1 MNNDDTIPHRIANAR
16 NAANLTQQQVA
27 DALQL
32 PVSKIDEIESGIRPV
47 STLELAR
54 LAHLLRRPISSFVTG
69 VMSANPN
76 YDCGDLAVLVQQ
88 RLDSITA
95 RGHGSP
101 TDEDMAQLRDL
112 VLDAYRKGQIT
123 AGKLRDVGAMLG
135 VSVETLSQLMDN
147 TE

>member
-1 MNNDDTIPHRIANAR
+1 MNNDDTISHRIANAR

-54 LAHLLRRPISSFVTG
+54 LAHLLRRPLSSFVTG
-69 VMSANPN
+69 VMSANLN
-76 YDCGDLAVLVQQ
+76 DDCGDLAVFVQQ

-95 RGHGSP
+95 GGHDST
-101 TDEDMAQLRDL
+101 TDEDLAQLLDL
-112 VLDAYRKGQIT
+112 ALDAYRNDRIT
-123 AGKLRDVGAMLG
+123 AGKLRDVGALLG
-135 VSVETLSQLMDN
+135 MSVETLSLLMDN
-147 TE
+147 AK

>member
-1 MNNDDTIPHRIANAR
+1 MRSNQAFSLSVPLN
-16 NAANLTQQQVA
+16 
-27 DALQL
+27 
-32 PVSKIDEIESGIRPV
+32 S
-47 STLELAR
+47 AR

-76 YDCGDLAVLVQQ
+76 DDCGDLAVLVQQ
-88 RLDSITA
+88 RLDAITA
-95 RGHGSP
+95 GGHGSP

-112 VLDAYRKGQIT
+112 ALDAYRKGQIT

-135 VSVETLSQLMDN
+135 VSVKTLSQLMDN